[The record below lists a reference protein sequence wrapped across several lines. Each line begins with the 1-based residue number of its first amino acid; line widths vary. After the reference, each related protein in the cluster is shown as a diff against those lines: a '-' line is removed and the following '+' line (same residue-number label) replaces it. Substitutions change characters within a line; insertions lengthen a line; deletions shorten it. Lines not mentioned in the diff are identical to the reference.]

1 MTPAVLTALPT
12 HPAPLTPALAGLPTA
27 FTPSTTAVG
36 GNVYLTAAVG
46 LLPLVVFF
54 VLMGVFKVATHWCA
68 IISLVVASITAVA
81 LFHMPVGMTVMSA
94 TQGMALGF
102 VPIVYIIIAAV
113 WLYNLTDV
121 SGRSKDLR
129 AVFNVIGKGD
139 MRAQALIVAFSF
151 CGLLE
156 GLAGFGAP
164 VAIAAAMVA
173 TLGLP
178 KLKAAVVVS
187 SAIRESN
194 PELAVARRRGQRI
207 LHRSQALALA
217 AAGRDFVAVAGAH
230 GKTTTSAMI
239 ATALNGLGLDPS
251 WAIGGTVMGVGGG
264 GRLGGGRIFVAE
276 ADESDASFLNYAPR
290 LALVTNVEPDHL
302 DHYGSREAFEE
313 AFADFTRRIVPGGLL
328 VVCADSDGAR
338 RLAAQAVSEGIR
350 AVSYGRGQG
359 VDGVERH
366 VRLGAADRGPS
377 GISGEVDDGDGAV
390 TIELGVVG
398 EHNLLNA
405 AGAWTAGVELGV
417 GRREMA
423 AALAGFAGTGR
434 RFELRG
440 VASGVRVVDD
450 YAHHPTEV
458 EATLR
463 TARDVVGDGAVRVL
477 FQPHLY
483 SRTREFAREFAR
495 ALGLADDV
503 VVTSV
508 YGAREDPVDGVEGD
522 LITSHMAG
530 AGQYV
535 ADRLEAARAIAS
547 RCAPGDL
554 VLTVGAGDVTE
565 LAPVILETIG
575 AP

>member
-1 MTPAVLTALPT
+1 M
-12 HPAPLTPALAGLPTA
+12 
-27 FTPSTTAVG
+27 
-36 GNVYLTAAVG
+36 
-46 LLPLVVFF
+46 
-54 VLMGVFKVATHWCA
+54 
-68 IISLVVASITAVA
+68 
-81 LFHMPVGMTVMSA
+81 
-94 TQGMALGF
+94 
-102 VPIVYIIIAAV
+102 
-113 WLYNLTDV
+113 
-121 SGRSKDLR
+121 
-129 AVFNVIGKGD
+129 
-139 MRAQALIVAFSF
+139 
-151 CGLLE
+151 E
-156 GLAGFGAP
+156 
-164 VAIAAAMVA
+164 
-173 TLGLP
+173 LGL
-178 KLKAAVVVS
+178 
-187 SAIRESN
+187 
-194 PELAVARRRGQRI
+194 
-207 LHRSQALALA
+207 
-217 AAGRDFVAVAGAH
+217 
-230 GKTTTSAMI
+230 
-239 ATALNGLGLDPS
+239 
-251 WAIGGTVMGVGGG
+251 
-264 GRLGGGRIFVAE
+264 
-276 ADESDASFLNYAPR
+276 
-290 LALVTNVEPDHL
+290 
-302 DHYGSREAFEE
+302 
-313 AFADFTRRIVPGGLL
+313 
-328 VVCADSDGAR
+328 
-338 RLAAQAVSEGIR
+338 
-350 AVSYGRGQG
+350 
-359 VDGVERH
+359 
-366 VRLGAADRGPS
+366 
-377 GISGEVDDGDGAV
+377 
-390 TIELGVVG
+390 
-398 EHNLLNA
+398 
-405 AGAWTAGVELGV
+405 